1 MRKYVPW
8 IVIAVSVF
16 TIACGA
22 LSNLAND
29 SAPQVI
35 VVTATPNSDDVQAS
49 LEPTVDL
56 TVAETATA
64 EGLAATAIPE
74 TESSPSTNIGAST
87 LVTVQSRGVLR
98 CGVNADLPGFGLY
111 DAVRKEWSGFDV
123 DFCKVIAAAVL
134 GDASKVEYIP
144 VTTADGPNERFNAVR
159 TKLVD
164 VLIRNTT
171 WTASRDG
178 AGLMFG
184 PTTFHDGQTF
194 LVRKKSNITTI
205 DDLRDKRICASAGTT
220 SLLNLKDDFAAR
232 GITFEAVEVE
242 GEEKLYKTYLNGGCD
257 AVTSDSS
264 QLSVQRVNFA
274 TPDDHVVLGDRISR
288 EPLGPVVAEGDD
300 QWFDIVSWAVYATM
314 YAEELRIDRTNVD
327 DILSTTADP
336 RARRL
341 LGVEGKIGSQFGLAP
356 DFAYQI
362 ISQVGNYADVY
373 NDNLGPET
381 RFNIDRGP
389 NKAWNLGAGGVL
401 ASPPFR

>member
-1 MRKYVPW
+1 MRRYVPW
-8 IVIAVSVF
+8 IIIATSLF
-16 TIACGA
+16 TMACGA
-22 LSNLAND
+22 LSNLVND
-29 SAPQVI
+29 TAPQVI
-35 VVTATPNSDDVQAS
+35 VVTATPSDEELVAS
-49 LEPTVDL
+49 NESPADATP
-56 TVAETATA
+56 AIEATA
-64 EGLAATAIPE
+64 EQPTAVAVPDTE
-74 TESSPSTNIGAST
+74 TSIGEST
-87 LVTVQSRGVLR
+87 LVAVQSRGVLR

-111 DAVRKEWSGFDV
+111 DAVRKQWSGFDV

-144 VTTADGPNERFNAVR
+144 VTSADGPNERFNAVR
-159 TKLVD
+159 TKLID

-194 LVRKKSNITTI
+194 MVRKKSKITSI
-205 DDLRDKRICASAGTT
+205 EDLREKKICAGKGTT

-232 GITFEAVEVE
+232 GITFEAVEVD
-242 GEEKLYKTYLNGGCD
+242 GEEKLYQTYLNDECD

-264 QLSVQRVNFA
+264 QLAVKRINF
-274 TPDDHVVLGDRISR
+274 TSPDDHVILGDRISR

-300 QWFDIVSWAVYATM
+300 QWYDIVSWSIYATI